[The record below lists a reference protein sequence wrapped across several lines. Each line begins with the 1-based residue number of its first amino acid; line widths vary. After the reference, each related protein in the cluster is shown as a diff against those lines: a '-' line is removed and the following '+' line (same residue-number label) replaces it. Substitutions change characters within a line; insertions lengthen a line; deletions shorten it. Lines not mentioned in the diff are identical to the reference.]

1 LNANAKFETHSL
13 PALTRRYPSRLCLLC
28 RFSLSSIQNAL
39 FITTSDFHD
48 NAHEYAA
55 GLYNKVIL
63 VDGRRLAELMIE
75 HNIGVAP
82 EQPYIIKKI
91 DSDYFEES

>member
-1 LNANAKFETHSL
+1 LKLIRCPRSL
-13 PALTRRYPSRLCLLC
+13 AATRRGFAFYVAFP
-28 RFSLSSIQNAL
+28 LSSIQNAL
-39 FITTSDFHD
+39 GITTSDFHD
-48 NAHEYAA
+48 NAHNYAA
-55 GLYNKVIL
+55 GLHNKVIL